1 MTDGCH
7 KIEAIKGDLKF
18 EMTDGGIILDAGE
31 KKDITLKCRKFN
43 VLNELEDNTTFSNDL
58 LFHYGDT
65 EEYTYGTSK
74 SEFHGKSTEK
84 FYGDKEETHEGTMEE
99 YFYGNKFGHTFS
111 SVEDFHEGHKLET
124 FVGSQEELSFIHS
137 FALFLGIKEEI
148 TLAFCL
154 EMALSA
160 TLKLGWAPEFER
172 KGLKLVNCDTV
183 LENKMCD
190 IAADT
195 IGINMSDL
203 RLIG

>member
-1 MTDGCH
+1 MCIRD
-7 KIEAIKGDLKF
+7 
-18 EMTDGGIILDAGE
+18 
-31 KKDITLKCRKFN
+31 R
-43 VLNELEDNTTFSNDL
+43 
-58 LFHYGDT
+58 Y
-65 EEYTYGTSK
+65 
-74 SEFHGKSTEK
+74 SEFHGTATEL
-84 FYGDKEETHEGTMEE
+84 FYGHKKDEHHGTIKE

-111 SVEDFHEGHKLET
+111 SVEDFHEGHKLEV
-124 FVGSQEELSFIHS
+124 FAGSQEEFSFIHS
-137 FALFLGIKEEI
+137 FGLFLGIKEEI
-148 TLAFCL
+148 TLALCL

-195 IGINMSDL
+195 IGINMSNL